1 MTHPLLLPALDGRD
15 PLGFLAALGV
25 LCLLTDHQPI
35 HPVALSFDPPTAT
48 AVLHSQHTDITQ
60 VTAALGE
67 IIDHMPAGA
76 VIPGLPA
83 GFPAPMRQKGGEPN
97 RVPRLDYRTLITT
110 HGGDGKL
117 DPLLRW
123 IAVLLTDLAVDDQK
137 RAVLTPYIAPV
148 AKQSLRGFFDNPL
161 TATRAQPDRLHE
173 ALTNWRRIADVTGEN
188 LDHRALRP
196 GVDQPDGK
204 SLPAGVP
211 GATWLATM
219 ALPLLRLTGDGTT
232 RSATLWHRAPDNTT
246 ELMIWPIWRHPL
258 DVHAVQ
264 AILEHPALQPK
275 FRNGTT
281 CIRLTPLRPLGVF
294 HAAAAHRQRQP
305 ALRYNEVLTPMPLSV
320 IE

>member
-1 MTHPLLLPALDGRD
+1 MTHPLPLPALDGRD

-25 LCLLTDHQPI
+25 LRLLTDHQPSR
-35 HPVALSFDPPTAT
+35 PVALSFDPTTAA
-48 AVLHSQHTDITQ
+48 AVLHSTLTDITQ
-60 VTAALGE
+60 VTVALGE

-76 VIPGLPA
+76 VIPSLAA

-97 RVPRLDYRTLITT
+97 RVPRDDYRTLITT
-110 HGGDGKL
+110 HGGYGQL
-117 DPLLRW
+117 DQLRRW
-123 IAVLLTDLAVDDQK
+123 LAVLLTDLAVDDQK

-161 TATRAQPDRLHE
+161 TDTRKHPDRLHE

-196 GVDQPDGK
+196 GVDQPDGR
-204 SLPAGVP
+204 SQPAGVP

-232 RSATLWHRAPDNTT
+232 RSATLWHRAPDTT

-258 DVHAVQ
+258 DTHAVQ
-264 AILEHPALQPK
+264 TMLEHPALQPH

-281 CIRLTPLRPLGVF
+281 CVKLTPLRPLGVF
-294 HAAAAHRQRQP
+294 HATAAHRQRQP
-305 ALRYNEVLTPMPLSV
+305 ALRYNDVLTPMPLS
-320 IE
+320 IID